1 MQEIPFK
8 DLPLYSYDYDADFP
22 PVARAFKEAIASVDA
37 VLFVTPE
44 YNRSIPGGLK
54 NAIDW
59 ASRPYG
65 KNSFARKPS
74 AVIGTSPGAI
84 GTAVAQQSLRSV
96 LSFCNSP
103 QMNAPEAYIQ
113 FTPGLIT
120 DAGEVT
126 VESTRSSCAI
136 TGPNSVCSW
145 HGCFKS
151 PQRRLSVFAQVN
163 FLIFEYAWAGN
174 QIDRLSALAAELVR
188 RQVAVVVTFGGKAD
202 NASAAQCLLLT
213 QSGHWVASPP
223 RNSEGAIAR
232 LSSVLLEQWATTF
245 R

>member
-1 MQEIPFK
+1 MTKYKVGYLIGSLATGSINRKLAKALIQLAPENLSFTEIIFK

-22 PVARAFKEAIASVDA
+22 PVARKFKDAIKPVDA

-65 KNSFARKPS
+65 TNSFTRKPS
-74 AVIGTSPGAI
+74 AVIGASPGAI

-103 QMNAPEAYIQ
+103 QMNAPEAYIH

-126 VESTRSSCAI
+126 DKSTEQFLRQYMVEFHA
-136 TGPNSVCSW
+136 
-145 HGCFKS
+145 F
-151 PQRRLSVFAQVN
+151 
-163 FLIFEYAWAGN
+163 
-174 QIDRLSALAAELVR
+174 
-188 RQVAVVVTFGGKAD
+188 
-202 NASAAQCLLLT
+202 
-213 QSGHWVASPP
+213 
-223 RNSEGAIAR
+223 IAR
-232 LSSVLLEQWATTF
+232 VLTVLPREP
-245 R
+245 